1 MSLEPRQTT
10 SECVG
15 LSLLVERFPQE
26 QSVLHRLFQKKPSF
40 QSLCADY
47 RDCLAALQH
56 WQESTSVK
64 ASDSCTLYAALL
76 NELEQEVR
84 QYLDEEIASGTGAP

>member
-1 MSLEPRQTT
+1 MSLEFRQTT

-26 QSVLHRLFQKKPSF
+26 QAVLHRLFQKDPSF
-40 QSLCADY
+40 QFLCADY

-56 WQESTSVK
+56 WQESTLDK
-64 ASDSCTLYAALL
+64 ALDSCALYAGLL
-76 NELEQEVR
+76 KELEQEVQ
-84 QYLDEEIASGTGAP
+84 QYLDGEIASGTGDP